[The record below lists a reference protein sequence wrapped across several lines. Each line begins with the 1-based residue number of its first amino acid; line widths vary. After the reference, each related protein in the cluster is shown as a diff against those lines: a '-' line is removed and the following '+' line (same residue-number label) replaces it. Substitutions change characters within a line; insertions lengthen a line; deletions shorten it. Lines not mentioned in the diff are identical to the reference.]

1 MRRGERP
8 GTMRRRDA
16 EAQRKPS
23 GNRHIPAALRL
34 FVPAYICALASLAT
48 GCLALGT
55 GGLQTIPF
63 STHEDG
69 QRLTPRRLERP
80 DSDGSPDGVHI
91 QQERKDGVGRF
102 VLKGLAATGNVLM
115 AAQAYAVQQFDT
127 NDRPIVRRRAPTGH
141 RRAGLAFARTELFFG
156 TAKRDGAV
164 TPDDFRKFLDDV
176 VTPLFPDGLTVTKVD
191 GQFKGEDG
199 VTIKEDAYVL
209 VLMYPA
215 DGLKASSANI
225 DLIRRLYMQQHKQES
240 VLRADDPYLLWVSF

>member
-1 MRRGERP
+1 V
-8 GTMRRRDA
+8 
-16 EAQRKPS
+16 S
-23 GNRHIPAALRL
+23 LRL
-34 FVPAYICALASLAT
+34 FVPAFLCALASLGA
-48 GCLALGT
+48 GCLALST
-55 GGLQTIPF
+55 GGVQTIPF

-69 QRLTPRRLERP
+69 RPLTPRRVERP
-80 DSDGSPDGVHI
+80 DADGSPGDVHI
-91 QQERKDGVGRF
+91 QQERKDGVGRL

-115 AAQAYAVQQFDT
+115 AAPAYAVQQLDS
-127 NDRPIVRRRAPTGH
+127 NDRPIARRRAPAGH

-156 TAKRDGAV
+156 TAKREGAV
-164 TPDDFRKFLDDV
+164 TPDEFNKFLEEV

-215 DGLKASSANI
+215 DGLKASGANI
-225 DLIRRLYMQQHKQES
+225 DLIRRIYMRQHQQES